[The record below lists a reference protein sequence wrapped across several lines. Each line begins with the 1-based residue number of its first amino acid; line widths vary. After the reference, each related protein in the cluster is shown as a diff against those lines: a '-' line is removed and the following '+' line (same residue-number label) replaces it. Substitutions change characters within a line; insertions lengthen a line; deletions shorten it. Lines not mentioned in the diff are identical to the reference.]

1 MLPRPRGPIRQ
12 RFLQQAHHNN
22 LQRARRHGSLPK
34 VLLGQAP
41 KARLGLFTF
50 RSRSSLP
57 FLNPMIV
64 VCLTMIQTKAPPP
77 HVGNDRGHD
86 IESETRYPDYES
98 DDYAYPFKP
107 MCGPPGSPCTIDNFV
122 NVCCTNVNGS
132 VGCSFPS
139 GDPQFGTCFL

>member
-1 MLPRPRGPIRQ
+1 MLPHPRGPICK
-12 RFLQQAHHNN
+12 RFLQQAHQNN

-107 MCGPPGSPCTIDNFV
+107 MCDPPGSPCTIDNFV
-122 NVCCTNVNGS
+122 DV
-132 VGCSFPS
+132 
-139 GDPQFGTCFL
+139 